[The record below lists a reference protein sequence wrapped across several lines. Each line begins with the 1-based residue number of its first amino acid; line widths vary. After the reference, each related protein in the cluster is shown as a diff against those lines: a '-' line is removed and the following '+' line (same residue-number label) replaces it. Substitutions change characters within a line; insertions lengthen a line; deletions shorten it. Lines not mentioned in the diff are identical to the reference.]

1 MSYIKDNNKCNIIE
15 KICENESNCP
25 QMIFSV
31 TPTTQTV
38 VGEEPVIF
46 VNNSLLLGN
55 SIIHTVGSPEFN
67 IICPGKYLVTFT
79 GSVGSPFIDTGL
91 DVSVA
96 IALNGTIVPGTTV
109 SEYVTLVTNN
119 AASLSTQAIIEIS
132 PFLNNII
139 TIVNPRE
146 ITQTFTNANI
156 IIQRIDD

>member
-1 MSYIKDNNKCNIIE
+1 MSYIKDNKKCSKID
-15 KICENESNCP
+15 KICENNSNCP

-31 TPTTQTV
+31 TPSAQTV
-38 VGEEPVIF
+38 EGGEPVIF
-46 VNNSLLLGN
+46 VNDAISLGN

-96 IALNGTIVPGTTV
+96 IALNGSIIPGTTV
-109 SEYVTLVTNN
+109 SEYVTLVTVNT
-119 AASLSTQAIIEIS
+119 ASLSTQAIIEIS

-156 IIQRIDD
+156 IIQKIE